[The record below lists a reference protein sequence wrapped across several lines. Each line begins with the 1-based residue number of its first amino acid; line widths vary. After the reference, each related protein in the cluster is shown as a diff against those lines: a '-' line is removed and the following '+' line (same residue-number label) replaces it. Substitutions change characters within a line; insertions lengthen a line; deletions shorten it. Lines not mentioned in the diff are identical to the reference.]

1 MAVVLVLNRERHAA
15 AMTRWSV
22 HFARGLDERLYI
34 VSAKAGAETF
44 KSSQTDEGSQWDEV
58 KAALLDLGLTA
69 NRSTDDEATSSQIP
83 VTTRKIA
90 DRTRQ
95 EAVLHYLDE
104 KQGTLLVIGKQL
116 SERSSQ
122 SEQGRLARELFD
134 TAPCS
139 TLLLR
144 LGNHDG
150 SHCQSLLVP
159 TRNGEQ
165 AGAAMRLGYALSR
178 HHEAAMG
185 AITVEPPVGP
195 DARALGQAVLK
206 RALKRGKV
214 GEEDPRVTRKVVL
227 ANDVSRAIA
236 DEAEAGKVDLLLL
249 GSGKGVGLRK
259 RLFGTVPDNLFKRPG
274 GMAVAVVRDALPAGQ
289 VIGGRFER
297 WLSHYLMPLG
307 RDQRLEMFEKLQV
320 GSSLS
325 LDFVVLIALSTL
337 IAALGLVQGSTA
349 VVIGAMLV
357 APLMTPLLGAG
368 LGLVQGNVPM
378 IRSSARSI
386 TVGFFIAFIVGCSIG
401 LVTFPWL
408 GNQLV
413 NEWVSHVLNP
423 NAPMGR
429 ASELISRTQPGILDL
444 AVAFISGIAASFC
457 LARPGL
463 SSALAGVAIAAALVP
478 PIATAGIALAYV
490 GWVASGLAALLFT
503 TNVVAIILGSSL
515 TFYLIGIRGIGE
527 PKAVLGRRIM
537 LALLLG
543 FIVLSLLF
551 TESLPHNA

>member
-1 MAVVLVLNRERHAA
+1 MAVVLVLNRERHVA

-22 HFARGLDERLYI
+22 HFARGLDESLHI
-34 VSAKAGAETF
+34 VSAKAGAEDF
-44 KSSQTDEGSQWDEV
+44 QNHEPEEGSRWDEV

-69 NRSTDDEATSSQIP
+69 NRSTKDEATTSHIP
-83 VTTRKIA
+83 VTTREIT
-90 DRTRQ
+90 DRTRE
-95 EAVLHYLDE
+95 EAILHYIDE
-104 KQGTLLVIGKQL
+104 KKGNLLVIGKQL
-116 SERSSQ
+116 SARSNQ
-122 SEQGRLARELFD
+122 AEEGRLVRQLFD
-134 TAPCS
+134 VAPCT

-165 AGAAMRLGYALSR
+165 AGAAMRLGYAMSR
-178 HHEAAMG
+178 KHEAIMR
-185 AITVEPPVGP
+185 AITVEPHVGP
-195 DARALGQAVLK
+195 DARALGQAVLS

-214 GEEDPRVTRKVVL
+214 DEEDTRVIRKIVL

-236 DEAEAGKVDLLLL
+236 DEAEAAATDLLLL
-249 GSGKGVGLRK
+249 GSAKGVGLRR
-259 RLFGTVPDNLFKRPG
+259 RLFGTVPDNLFNRPG
-274 GMAVAVVRDALPAGQ
+274 GMAVGVIRDALPAGQ
-289 VIGGRFER
+289 ALGGKVER
-297 WLSHYLMPLG
+297 WLGHYLPPLS

-325 LDFVVLIALSTL
+325 IDFIVLISLSTL
-337 IAALGLVQGSTA
+337 IAALGLVQGSAA

-378 IRSSARSI
+378 IRSCVLSI
-386 TVGFFIAFIVGCSIG
+386 IVGFFIAFIVGCFIG
-401 LVTFPWL
+401 LVTYPWL
-408 GNQLV
+408 GIEYV
-413 NEWVSHVLNP
+413 DEWLSYVLKP
-423 NAPMGR
+423 STPLLHT
-429 ASELISRTQPGILDL
+429 SELISRTEPGILDL
-444 AVAFISGIAASFC
+444 GVAFVSGIAASFC

-478 PIATAGIALAYV
+478 PIATSGIALAYV

-515 TFYLIGIRGIGE
+515 TFFLIGIRGISE
-527 PKAVLGRRIM
+527 PKAVFGRRII
-537 LALLLG
+537 LTLFLG
-543 FIVLSLLF
+543 FIVLSIIF
-551 TESLPHNA
+551 TQSIL